1 MQLKV
6 VELLTQSSAL
16 NPQHFPMPRRVIL
29 DTDPGIDDALALILA
44 LQSPELC
51 VEAITTVSGNAPVD
65 LTTRNALTV
74 LELFPPERRPAV
86 AKGADRP
93 LTRPL
98 YTATMVHDED
108 GLGGTSRL
116 HTPDGS
122 PRYRPA
128 SDALSP
134 LDAVT
139 CLLALIRRFP
149 GELTLIALGP
159 LTNLAHALRHDA
171 RVMQQLA
178 GIVMMGG
185 AVMVP
190 GNVTPVA
197 EFNIY
202 VDPEAAQLVFTSG
215 LPLTLIGLDVTER
228 VRLTTAMIE
237 QRVRPVGNRLSQ
249 FVVECTAQAI
259 QFSTR
264 VERPAGMA
272 MHDPLAVGAV
282 IDPSLVR
289 TMPLPVQVETKG
301 ELTTAMTVADR
312 RPLRPDLKPPANVN
326 VALEVDDA
334 RFLEMFL
341 TRIHAP

>member
-1 MQLKV
+1 
-6 VELLTQSSAL
+6 
-16 NPQHFPMPRRVIL
+16 MPRRVII

-51 VEAITTVSGNAPVD
+51 VEAITTVSGNAHVD
-65 LTTRNALTV
+65 LTTHNTLTV
-74 LELFPPERRPAV
+74 LELFPAERRPPV

-98 YTATMVHDED
+98 YTAAMVHDED
-108 GLGGTSRL
+108 GLGGVSRL
-116 HTPDGS
+116 RTPDGS
-122 PRYRPA
+122 LRYRPA
-128 SDALSP
+128 SDALSA

-139 CLLALIRRFP
+139 CFFDLIRRFP
-149 GELTLIALGP
+149 GEITLIALGP
-159 LTNLAHALRHDA
+159 LTNLAYALRRDA
-171 RVMQQLA
+171 SLMRQLA

-185 AVMVP
+185 AVTGP

-215 LPLTLIGLDVTER
+215 LPLTLIGLDVTDR
-228 VRLTTAMIE
+228 VRLTTEMVE
-237 QRVRPVGNRLSQ
+237 QRVRPVGTRLTQ

-264 VERPAGMA
+264 VERPPGMA
-272 MHDPLAVGAV
+272 MHDPLAVGVV

-289 TMPLPVQVETKG
+289 TVPLPVQVETKG

-312 RPLRPDLKPPANVN
+312 RPLRPDLKVPANMN

-334 RFLEMFL
+334 HFLEMFL
-341 TRIHAP
+341 TRLHTS